1 MAGILDGTSPS
12 RMLCRIAMTV
22 ALPDIAELDH
32 VPLDCLFEEHLGC
45 VFSSDARTH
54 QGVLGCNM
62 ISGVGF

>member
-1 MAGILDGTSPS
+1 
-12 RMLCRIAMTV
+12 MTV